1 MIDQFLNYL
10 RDLIIA
16 YFKNMYNKSRI
27 IRNADTIETDE
38 RRRGK
43 EGYITRYTI

>member
-27 IRNADTIETDE
+27 IKNNDKID
-38 RRRGK
+38 
-43 EGYITRYTI
+43 TRYFI